1 MMYSDEC
8 NNFKFKLEND
18 CKSHETKSQ
27 VIIMC
32 EVSITEV

>member
-1 MMYSDEC
+1 MFIAGC